1 MAVMSF
7 TSDDSRDLS
16 RIYSQVIPLLLVL
29 VPFATLAIGTEFS
42 FYRRW
47 MITEAGLIEHGTV
60 LFSAIGVVVALMIFA
75 NRKKCPRPWM
85 GALMLIFALGF
96 VYIAGEEASW
106 GQHLF
111 LWDTPAWLSEAN
123 RQNETNLHN
132 LHLSLDRIPKTIIGI
147 GIVLSGLAWPLFS
160 HFRKVAITNENGD
173 WYWLWPTAVVRL
185 TALLFLI
192 VWLIDR
198 IVVQADLLQGKGYNL
213 GFQEHRELI
222 MVYFL
227 LIYCASIYK
236 RLQSREETVA

>member
-1 MAVMSF
+1 MTAMPASLDE
-7 TSDDSRDLS
+7 SNDLG
-16 RIYSQVIPLLLVL
+16 RTYSLVIPLLLVI
-29 VPFATLAIGTEFS
+29 VPFATLAIGSEFS

-60 LFSAIGVVVALMIFA
+60 LFSLIGLVVALMIFA
-75 NRKKCPRPWM
+75 RRKDCPRPWM
-85 GALMLIFALGF
+85 GPLMLVFALGF
-96 VYIAGEEASW
+96 LYIAGEEASW

-111 LWDTPAWLSEAN
+111 LWDTPGWLSEAN
-123 RQNETNLHN
+123 RQNETNFHN
-132 LHLSLDRIPKTIIGI
+132 LHLSIDRIPKTIIGI
-147 GIVLSGLAWPLFS
+147 GIVLSGLAWPIYS
-160 HFRKVAITNENGD
+160 HLRKVEITNVLGD

-213 GFQEHRELI
+213 GFQEHRELM

-227 LIYCASIYK
+227 LLYCASIHK
-236 RLQSREETVA
+236 RLRARRAAGA

>member
-1 MAVMSF
+1 MTAMSA
-7 TSDDSRDLS
+7 SLNDSNDLGPT
-16 RIYSQVIPLLLVL
+16 YSLVIPLLLAV
-29 VPFATLAIGTEFS
+29 VPFATLPIGEEFA

-47 MITEAGLIEHGTV
+47 MITEAGMIEHGTV
-60 LFSAIGVVVALMIFA
+60 LLSAIGVVVAVMIFLR
-75 NRKKCPRPWM
+75 RKDCPRPWM
-85 GALMLIFALGF
+85 GPLMLVFALGF
-96 VYIAGEEASW
+96 FYIAGEEASW

-160 HFRKVAITNENGD
+160 RFRKVEITDKQGD

-213 GFQEHRELI
+213 GFQEHRELM

-227 LIYCASIYK
+227 LLYCASIYK
-236 RLQSREETVA
+236 RLRGQQAVTA